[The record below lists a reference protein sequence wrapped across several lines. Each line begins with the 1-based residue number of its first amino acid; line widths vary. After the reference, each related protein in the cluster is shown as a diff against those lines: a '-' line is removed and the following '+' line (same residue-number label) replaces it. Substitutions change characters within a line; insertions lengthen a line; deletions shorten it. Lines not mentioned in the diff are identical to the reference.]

1 MKAGILNKNLKE
13 RLRFLLSLVCLW
25 AIGICLSSFYH
36 CKKVDVPEEVT
47 LREEDVN
54 LIPLKT
60 LFSPASIVAPRLSP
74 DGSMISYIA
83 PHNGVP
89 NFFVMDVGNPESK
102 RPLTEKKVRGVQASN
117 VSGNVMYRWSIDSK
131 FILFPEDYNGDENWD
146 IHRIDVQTGEEKNL
160 TPMEGVK
167 VQMVQKSAKDPETIL
182 ITINDRN
189 KFFPDLYRLN
199 IKNGERELVERNEH
213 KFFGYLADY
222 NLRPRGAVGLR
233 PDGGYKLLKSAGD
246 GQWESFFEIPYE
258 DRGGLNNS
266 IYQDIIRID
275 KTNRYLYMYDYEG
288 RNTTALVRYDL
299 ETGEKTEVATDDKTD
314 LFGVLYHPVSFEPQA
329 YATNWTRME
338 WNFLDASLRQDFDY
352 LAKVADGDYRVESR
366 SDDDQKWLVRYTISD
381 APETYY
387 LYDRTKGKADKLF
400 TTTPQLEGLTLS
412 KLHPYVMKS
421 RDGFDLVSYLSLPVW
436 SDPDDDGRPDK
447 PLPTVMLVHGGP
459 SDERA
464 QYAFGPILQWFTNRG
479 YAVLYVNYRGSPGF
493 GKTFLNAQNLEWGGK
508 MHDDLVD
515 QVEWAVAEGIA
526 IEDKVGI
533 IGGSY
538 GGYATLVGM
547 TMTPEVFACGVDL
560 VGPSNLEI
568 FMPHWNVDIMSKIV
582 GDPRTEEGRAHLKS
596 RSPINFAHQT
606 KNPLLIGQGANDSRV
621 PQDQSDS
628 MVKVMVENGAKVT
641 YALFPDEGHGLY
653 RPENSYAFWAITE
666 VFLGVNLGG
675 RFMPIMDELEGSSI
689 QVIEGAEHVP
699 GLTEALAERNN
710 KVN

>member
-1 MKAGILNKNLKE
+1 MKARLINKGVKE
-13 RLRFLLSLVCLW
+13 RVRFSLSLVWALVICVCLVS
-25 AIGICLSSFYH
+25 LYH
-36 CKKVDVPEEVT
+36 CKKADSPEKMT
-47 LREEDVN
+47 LREEDVE

-89 NFFVMDVGNPESK
+89 NFFVMEVGGPESK
-102 RPLTEKKVRGVQASN
+102 RPLTEKKGRGVQSSD

-131 FILFPEDYNGDENWD
+131 YILFPEDYNGDENWD
-146 IHRIDVQTGEEKNL
+146 IHRVDVQTSEEKNL

-167 VQMVQKSAKDPETIL
+167 VQMVQKSATDPEVIL
-182 ITINDRN
+182 ISINDRN
-189 KFFPDLYRLN
+189 RFFPDLYHLN
-199 IKNGERELVERNEH
+199 INSGERDLVEKNEH
-213 KFFGYLADY
+213 MFFGYLADY
-222 NLRPRGAVGLR
+222 DLKPRGAVGLR
-233 PDGGYKLLKSAGD
+233 SDGGYKLLKSSGD
-246 GQWESFFEIPYE
+246 GQWESFVEIPYA
-258 DRGGLNNS
+258 DRGGLNAS
-266 IYQDIIRID
+266 INQDIIRID
-275 KTNRYLYMYDYEG
+275 KSNRYLYMYEYEN
-288 RNTTALVRYDL
+288 RNTIALVRYDL
-299 ETGEKTEVATDDKTD
+299 ETGEKTEVAEDDKTD
-314 LFGVLYHPVSFEPQA
+314 LFSVIYHPVSMEPQA

-338 WNFLDASLRQDFDY
+338 WHLLDESLRQDFDY
-352 LAKVADGDYRVESR
+352 LAEVTDGDFRVESR

-387 LYDRTKGKADKLF
+387 LYDRSKGEAAKLF

-412 KLHPYVMKS
+412 KLYPYVIQS

-436 SDPDDDGRPDK
+436 SDPDEDGRPEK
-447 PLPTVMLVHGGP
+447 PLPAVMLVHGGP

-493 GKTFLNAQNLEWGGK
+493 GKAFLNAQNLEWGGK

-515 QVEWAVAEGIA
+515 QVEWAVTEGIA
-526 IEDKVGI
+526 IKDKVAI

-547 TMTPEVFACGVDL
+547 TMTPDVFACGVDL

-582 GDPRTEEGRAHLKS
+582 GDPRTEEGRALLRS

-606 KNPLLIGQGANDSRV
+606 KNPILIGQGANDSRV

-628 MVKVMVENGAKVT
+628 MVKVMAENGVKVT
-641 YALFPDEGHGLY
+641 YALFSDEGHGLY

-666 VFLGVNLGG
+666 VFLGVNLGA
-675 RFMPIMDELEGSSI
+675 RYMPISDELEGSSI
-689 QVIEGAEHVP
+689 QVIEGAEHIP
-699 GLTEALAERNN
+699 GLVEALTARH
-710 KVN
+710 